1 MKQLLVAVCTLL
13 ATVCAAAPAQPWD
26 ACYVKAEPAES
37 PASAASAASAGA
49 QSFIGL
55 RRKSDKLFELDISI
69 AGPNDATCAVSGV
82 AKPRGDA
89 GAETLAMVV
98 RPDPS
103 RKSGRSGTLC
113 QIFVQLTP
121 AALELR
127 TTPTPC
133 QAQALCEGKVELNG
147 QRFDHASKLPA
158 GTKGPCFEKRTP

>member
-1 MKQLLVAVCTLL
+1 VKPLIVAVCAGL
-13 ATVCAAAPAQPWD
+13 ATVSAAAPAPSWD
-26 ACYVKAEPAES
+26 ACYVRTEPAES
-37 PASAASAASAGA
+37 PAAAASAASAGA

-69 AGPNDATCAVSGV
+69 AGPNDATCAVAGI

-133 QAQALCEGKVELNG
+133 QAQALCEGKVELDG
-147 QRFDHASKLPA
+147 QRFGHASKLPA
-158 GTKGPCFEKRTP
+158 GAKGPCFEKRAP